1 MSIDANDSAGGRL
14 GERPGCEWRLGSY
27 DDIIA
32 NRLESAC
39 SGPGTVVSTLHV
51 LIYMIF
57 TTILCSYYYYP
68 LFQMNKLKHAEVKGH
83 IQGHAASKLEP
94 ELNPSHQAQGSAQIH
109 YAILPLIC
117 YKRDI

>member
-1 MSIDANDSAGGRL
+1 
-14 GERPGCEWRLGSY
+14 
-27 DDIIA
+27 
-32 NRLESAC
+32 
-39 SGPGTVVSTLHV
+39 
-51 LIYMIF
+51 
-57 TTILCSYYYYP
+57 
-68 LFQMNKLKHAEVKGH
+68 MNKLKHAEVKGH